1 MKNAILS
8 TLNYRVLI
16 ILLETI
22 AVFVIYKIFNV
33 NVDVD
38 FFIFSIAIV
47 FPLVFSIT
55 SAYQRRQDSII
66 EFSKFRNKI
75 IDISNLMYAVNGFKK
90 EDYNMIYNS
99 LLGIQKVFLEYLIN
113 DKDPNS
119 YHKIRHQRKDIFK
132 KIISYKELFNE
143 REKDSI
149 IGVKNEMFLSM
160 EKLNGIKLHNTP
172 ISLRRYCLIFIYIS
186 PFLFNTKLISE
197 EQFQIFLGFDLP
209 ISVLFSM
216 LISFI
221 LMALYNIQ
229 DYIENPFD
237 QQGLDDLKIDQMKI
251 NDDENLYV

>member
-8 TLNYRVLI
+8 TLNYRILI
-16 ILLETI
+16 IIVETLVI
-22 AVFVIYKIFNV
+22 FFVYKTYQV
-33 NVDVD
+33 NVEVD

-75 IDISNLMYAVNGFKK
+75 IDVSNLMYAVNGFKK
-90 EDYNMIYNS
+90 EDYNKIFNVLLNIQEEFLNYMITGNDPEIYDQ
-99 LLGIQKVFLEYLIN
+99 IRQK
-113 DKDPNS
+113 
-119 YHKIRHQRKDIFK
+119 RKDLFK
-132 KIISYKELFNE
+132 EIVSYKELFNE

-186 PFLFNTKLISE
+186 PLLFNTKLISE
-197 EQFQIFLGFDLP
+197 NQFQIYLGIDIP
-209 ISVLFSM
+209 VSVFFSM

-237 QQGLDDLKIDQMKI
+237 QKGLDDLKINALKI
-251 NDDENLYV
+251 SNRENLYE

>member
-1 MKNAILS
+1 MKKAILS

-16 ILLETI
+16 ILIETLI
-22 AVFVIYKIFNV
+22 IFLVYKNYQV

-75 IDISNLMYAVNGFKK
+75 IDVSNLMYAVNGFKK
-90 EDYNMIYNS
+90 DDYNRIFSY
-99 LLGIQKVFLEYLIN
+99 LLLIQESFLEYLIDEN
-113 DKDPNS
+113 NQAVYKE
-119 YHKIRHQRKDIFK
+119 IRQKRKGLFK
-132 KIISYKELFNE
+132 EIISYKKLFNE

-149 IGVKNEMFLSM
+149 ISVKNEMFLSM

-186 PFLFNTKLISE
+186 PLLFNTKLISE
-197 EQFQIFLGFDLP
+197 DQFQLFIEFEIP
-209 ISVLFSM
+209 VSILFSM

-221 LMALYNIQ
+221 LIFSF
-229 DYIENPFD
+229 I
-237 QQGLDDLKIDQMKI
+237 G
-251 NDDENLYV
+251 

>member
-1 MKNAILS
+1 M
-8 TLNYRVLI
+8 
-16 ILLETI
+16 
-22 AVFVIYKIFNV
+22 
-33 NVDVD
+33 D

-75 IDISNLMYAVNGFKK
+75 IDVSNLMYAVNGFKK
-90 EDYNMIYNS
+90 EDYNKIFNVLLNIQEEFLNYMINGNDPEIYDQ
-99 LLGIQKVFLEYLIN
+99 IRQK
-113 DKDPNS
+113 
-119 YHKIRHQRKDIFK
+119 RKDLFK
-132 KIISYKELFNE
+132 EIVSYKELFNE

-186 PFLFNTKLISE
+186 PLLFNTKLISE
-197 EQFQIFLGFDLP
+197 NQFQIYLGIDIP
-209 ISVLFSM
+209 VSVFFSM

-229 DYIENPFD
+229 DYIENHFD
-237 QQGLDDLKIDQMKI
+237 QKGLDDLKINALKI
-251 NDDENLYV
+251 SNRENLYE